1 MELTLGGW
9 SLVCCRPASISML
22 LNQGHSKAFL
32 VVTLGVSSDERPE
45 TLVHILRCTAP
56 DDKESFVSTSLLL
69 LRNPVVTEYFQDTP
83 LTNALAPRRCKT
95 ALSII
100 KVFLTFGGDLSPSS
114 FTHSLSVCYL
124 EHQIV
129 HLSSV
134 I

>member
-1 MELTLGGW
+1 MES
-9 SLVCCRPASISML
+9 SLLSSSPYFDASQPGTFEGIFGC
-22 LNQGHSKAFL
+22 QI
-32 VVTLGVSSDERPE
+32 GVSSDERPE

-69 LRNPVVTEYFQDTP
+69 LRNPVVTEYFQDML
-83 LTNALAPRRCKT
+83 LTTALAPRRCKT
-95 ALSII
+95 TLSII

-114 FTHSLSVCYL
+114 FTHLLSVCYL